1 MYLASYRTSWEHQQV
16 VLLVTVEIQ
25 TSYPTG
31 TYEISVIPL
40 LTANTFFLLVMF
52 FSFVCGGFSYLSRF
66 DLVNWKALVEHPFA
80 TELDQKVHISFVLM
94 IFCNVSI
101 ILLGFILL

>member
-1 MYLASYRTSWEHQQV
+1 VIINSNFVHYKKKKALGESGIVSSKLSNFLGTS
-16 VLLVTVEIQ
+16 
-25 TSYPTG
+25 TSG
-31 TYEISVIPL
+31 SSSDSG
-40 LTANTFFLLVMF
+40 NSNFLPN
-52 FSFVCGGFSYLSRF
+52 SYLSRF